1 MHHSIPS
8 RAETLEILRM
18 MGDFEPILMLAS
30 DGEGYGTRWTL
41 HGQELPSPIVRYLM
55 EQDCVADA
63 GITEMGARKL
73 ALTPAGAVF
82 RDEGTLWW
90 SELSFLQRI
99 KIRLFG

>member
-41 HGQELPSPIVRYLM
+41 HGQELPSPIVRYLL
-55 EQDCVADA
+55 EEGCLAPD

-73 ALTPAGAVF
+73 VLTAEGATF
-82 RDEGTLWW
+82 RDDGNQWW
-90 SELSFLQRI
+90 SELSVFQRI
-99 KIRLFG
+99 KIRLLG

>member
-30 DGEGYGTRWTL
+30 DGEGYSTRWTL
-41 HGQELPSPIVRYLM
+41 QGQELPSPIVRYLM
-55 EQDCVADA
+55 EQGYVVEA
-63 GITEMGARKL
+63 GMTEMGARKL
-73 ALTPAGAVF
+73 ALTPDGADL
-82 RDEGTLWW
+82 REEGNLWW
-90 SELSFLQRI
+90 SELSFWQRI